1 MKFIR
6 QQGFDTRSL
15 QQHGCGLATGINA
28 MIAASGGK
36 WRPGDDGTAFAKVLK
51 ARSGV
56 TDAEFNA
63 RGVTSR
69 ELFTALGA
77 TADDNPE
84 WMPLGIKAYHGG
96 LMTEMLDKM
105 EEVGGVLLVAIR
117 NKVLAKAGKS
127 PFPGFNGGHWG
138 VVVGRTGSGLADWVD
153 AGRTTLIKL
162 PVGLLTEAA
171 GQFGDK
177 RDVGLSDD
185 SWGDGRG
192 EAILVYPWLTWEA
205 GYSRMKKRE
214 AIAIQQRD
222 KARKD
227 LAEAQT
233 ALLECQAQ
241 PPNAD
246 LATLRTKVKNVAGRM
261 EALVDELDVAVAPI

>member
-1 MKFIR
+1 VKFIR

-28 MIAASGGK
+28 MIAASDGK

-56 TDAEFNA
+56 ADAEFNA

-138 VVVGRTGSGLADWVD
+138 VVIDRTKPKVGWVD
-153 AGRTTLIKL
+153 AGRTSPINLDIT
-162 PVGLLTEAA
+162 LLTDAA
-171 GQFGDK
+171 DQFGDK

-222 KARKD
+222 KARQD

-233 ALLECQAQ
+233 ALLACQAQ

>member
-1 MKFIR
+1 MKFVK

-28 MIAASGGK
+28 MIAASDGK
-36 WRPGDDGTAFAKVLK
+36 WRPGDDGTAFAKILK
-51 ARSGV
+51 SRSGV
-56 TDAEFNA
+56 TEAEFNA

-69 ELFTALGA
+69 ELFSALGA

-138 VVVGRTGSGLADWVD
+138 VVIDRTKPKVGWVD
-153 AGRTTLIKL
+153 AGRTSPINLDIT
-162 PVGLLTEAA
+162 LLTEAA
-171 GQFGDK
+171 DQFGDK

-192 EAILVYPWLTWEA
+192 EAILVYPWRTWKA
-205 GYSRMKKRE
+205 GYADMKGERDGARNALANVRGNYQVCQAELE
-214 AIAIQQRD
+214 A
-222 KARKD
+222 
-227 LAEAQT
+227 
-233 ALLECQAQ
+233 CQAQ
-241 PPNAD
+241 PPDAA